1 MLQGWISFQILILIT
16 IYESIAE
23 FNSLRVKQHIGR
35 FTGIIQKNTLKKWA
49 PKRQVQP
56 CLSLQPS
63 CVKHINYYNLINYAF
78 KNLRT
83 GC

>member
-35 FTGIIQKNTLKKWA
+35 FTGIIQKNTLEK
-49 PKRQVQP
+49 
-56 CLSLQPS
+56 
-63 CVKHINYYNLINYAF
+63 
-78 KNLRT
+78 
-83 GC
+83 